1 MNMND
6 FAIMLWGRRRYLGIC
21 LGAICALIIATRG
34 QEGPVPS
41 TPQVNRSS
49 SGYVGSKACAQC
61 HQSIYDSYSKTDM
74 ARSMSTITPFRLER
88 IPTSASVFDARS
100 QRHFETYVHDNEL
113 SQAEFATA
121 LDGKEIFRDTHKVE
135 WIIGSGAN
143 GFGAIVRRENYLFEA
158 PLSFYTKTNGWALS
172 PGYEFADYGFSRP
185 VLAGCIVCHS
195 GRPQPVA
202 DGDGL
207 FRDPPFEELAIGCEN
222 CHGPGETHIVEMQ
235 LDPSQGAGHSIV
247 NPAKLTPWLADNICM
262 SCHQAGDARIF
273 KPGKDYSQFRP
284 GSALEGTLSIL
295 MVPLRR
301 ESTPRDDLLQHYLSM
316 LLSKCYRG
324 SRGRL
329 ACIGCHDPHVEPSA
343 QEAPAYFR
351 QKCLACH
358 TEKSCA
364 LPLAIRQRKVP
375 ADDCAGCHMPKRDV
389 KVISHS
395 VLTNHRIVAQ
405 AEEPFPDAAFHMTT
419 TSLPDLVHLNV
430 PPGRD
435 DSTLDPLTLL
445 QAYGQIALSHP
456 EYRERYWAL
465 GKQLQTVEPDNLFV
479 LEALA
484 DAALQQKTPEGTG
497 AAIGYLDRATIAE
510 NRNAADF
517 EQLANLLIATG
528 RVQEA
533 IAKLQRGINLI
544 PYDAELYRLLGKSY
558 LSQNQTAEALPI
570 LKRATE
576 IFPGDEVIR
585 KLLKECE
592 STKTSAPAP

>member
-21 LGAICALIIATRG
+21 LAAICALIIATRG

-74 ARSMSTITPFRLER
+74 GRSMSTITPSRLER

-465 GKQLQTVEPDNLFV
+465 GKQLRTVEPDNLFV

-484 DAALQQKTPEGTG
+484 DAALQQKTPEGTE

-528 RVQEA
+528 RVREA

-558 LSQNQTAEALPI
+558 LSQNQTAKALPI